1 MADPIE
7 RARALLDRHE
17 ATTGFFKW
25 TAHNPPP
32 AMEDMADAITGLLD
46 EIARLQKEM
55 EIVRIDEWCEGY
67 NDAKMGDD
75 L

>member
-1 MADPIE
+1 MADLIE
-7 RARALLDRHE
+7 RARALLDRYE

-32 AMEDMADAITGLLD
+32 AMEDMADAIRGLLD
-46 EIARLQKEM
+46 E
-55 EIVRIDEWCEGY
+55 IDEWCEGY
-67 NDAKMGDD
+67 NEAKMGDD